1 MNEPPPVILVV
12 DDNEDNRYLLTHRLR
27 RLGYETVLT
36 AEDGVEA
43 IAMVSTRPVDLMLLD
58 VIMPGMNGHQ
68 VLQQLKACPASRE
81 IRVIMISAVDE
92 IESVVRGIEL
102 GADDY
107 LLKPFNPVILGA
119 RVGAC
124 LEKKRLRDQEAYYRE
139 EIQRERRRADEL
151 LQAILPP
158 SAVAELKATNE
169 VKPRRLED
177 VTVLFSDIVGFT
189 RYCDCHPAEQV
200 VSELRTLVD
209 AFEDIVDAYAMEKIK
224 TIGDAFLATA
234 GLLHPMENGVL
245 AAVRCARA
253 MIETSQRLRPGWAVR
268 IGIHCGPVVAG
279 IMGRRQYS
287 FDLWGDT
294 VNTAARVTSHAEGG
308 SILMSATA
316 WARVRHCCTG
326 RSRGL
331 VELKGKG
338 AVELFEC
345 HGLRYPETMV
355 R

>member
-1 MNEPPPVILVV
+1 MSEPPFVILVV
-12 DDNEDNRYLLTHRLR
+12 DDNEDNRYLLMRRLR
-27 RLGYETVLT
+27 RLGYQAVLT
-36 AEDGVEA
+36 AGDGVEA
-43 IAMVSTRPVDLMLLD
+43 LATVSKQPVDLVLLD
-58 VIMPGMNGHQ
+58 VLMPGMNGHQ

-107 LLKPFNPVILGA
+107 LLKPFNPVVLGA

-124 LEKKRLRDQEAYYRE
+124 LEKKRLRDREAYYLE
-139 EIQRERRRADEL
+139 EIERERSRADEL

-158 SAVAELKATNE
+158 SAVAELMATNE
-169 VKPRRLED
+169 VKPRRMDD

-189 RYCDCHPAEQV
+189 QYCDCHPAEQV
-200 VSELRTLVD
+200 VTELRTLVD
-209 AFEDIVDAYAMEKIK
+209 AFEDIVEAHAMEKIK

-234 GLLHPMENGVL
+234 GLLHPVENGVL
-245 AAVRCARA
+245 AAVRCAGA
-253 MIETSQRLRPGWAVR
+253 MIETSLKLKPGWAVR
-268 IGIHCGPVVAG
+268 IGIHTGPVVAG
-279 IMGRRQYS
+279 IIGRRQYA

-294 VNTAARVTSHAEGG
+294 VNTAARITTHAEVG

-316 WARVRHCCTG
+316 WSRIRHCCTG

-345 HGLRYPETMV
+345 HGLQDPASAV

>member
-1 MNEPPPVILVV
+1 MNEPLPVILVV
-12 DDNEDNRYLLTHRLR
+12 DDNEDNRYLLTRRLR

-36 AEDGVEA
+36 ANDGVEA
-43 IAMVSTRPVDLMLLD
+43 IEMVSKQPVDLMLLD
-58 VIMPGMNGHQ
+58 VLMPGMNGHQ
-68 VLQQLKACPASRE
+68 VLQQLKAYPASRE

-92 IESVVRGIEL
+92 IESVVRGM
-102 GADDY
+102 
-107 LLKPFNPVILGA
+107 
-119 RVGAC
+119 
-124 LEKKRLRDQEAYYRE
+124 
-139 EIQRERRRADEL
+139 
-151 LQAILPP
+151 

-209 AFEDIVDAYAMEKIK
+209 AFEDIVEAHAMEKIK

-245 AAVRCARA
+245 AAVRCAKA
-253 MIETSQRLRPGWAVR
+253 MIDTSQRLKPGWAVR
-268 IGIHCGPVVAG
+268 IGIHSGPVVAG

-316 WARVRHCCTG
+316 WARVRHCCMG

-345 HGLRYPETMV
+345 HGLRYPETTV

>member
-68 VLQQLKACPASRE
+68 VLQRLKASPASRE

-209 AFEDIVDAYAMEKIK
+209 AFEDIVDACAMEKIK

-245 AAVRCARA
+245 AAVRCARM

-294 VNTAARVTSHAEGG
+294 VNTAARVTSQAEGG
-308 SILMSATA
+308 SILMSGSA

>member
-1 MNEPPPVILVV
+1 
-12 DDNEDNRYLLTHRLR
+12 
-27 RLGYETVLT
+27 
-36 AEDGVEA
+36 
-43 IAMVSTRPVDLMLLD
+43 MVSERPVDLMLLD
-58 VIMPGMNGHQ
+58 VMMPRMNGHQ
-68 VLQQLKACPASRE
+68 VLHQLKSHPVLRE
-81 IRVIMISAVDE
+81 IRVIMISAVDDV
-92 IESVVRGIEL
+92 ESVVRGIEL

-107 LLKPFNPVILGA
+107 LSKPFNPVILGA

-139 EIQRERRRADEL
+139 EIQREKRRSDAL

-177 VTVLFSDIVGFT
+177 VTVLLSDIVGFT
-189 RYCDCHPAEQV
+189 RYCDQHPAEQV
-200 VSELRTLVD
+200 VSELRGLVD
-209 AFEDIVDAYAMEKIK
+209 AFEDIVDAHAMEKIK

-234 GLLHPMENGVL
+234 GLLRPVDNGAL

-253 MIETSQRLRPGWAVR
+253 MIEVSRRLEPGWALRV
-268 IGIHCGPVVAG
+268 GIHCGPVIAG
-279 IMGRRQYS
+279 IMGRRQYL

-294 VNTAARVTSHAEGG
+294 VNTAARITSHAQGG

-316 WARVRHCCTG
+316 WTQVRHCCAG

-338 AVELFEC
+338 ALELFEC
-345 HGLRYPETMV
+345 HGLRDAMV
-355 R
+355 P

>member
-1 MNEPPPVILVV
+1 MNDRHPVILVA

-36 AEDGVEA
+36 AEDGVEV
-43 IAMVSTRPVDLMLLD
+43 ISMLSKQPVDLILLD
-58 VIMPGMNGHQ
+58 VMMPRMNGHE
-68 VLQQLKACPASRE
+68 VLQQIKSNPALRE

-92 IESVVRGIEL
+92 VESVVRGIEL

-107 LLKPFNPVILGA
+107 LSKPFNPVILQA

-124 LEKKRLRDQEAYYRE
+124 IEKKCLRDQEAYYRD
-139 EIQRERRRADEL
+139 EIQREKRHADEL

-158 SAVAELKATNE
+158 RAVAELKATGE
-169 VKPRRLED
+169 VKPRRLDD

-189 RYCDCHPAEQV
+189 RYCDQHPADQV
-200 VSELRTLVD
+200 VSELRVLVD
-209 AFEDIVDAYAMEKIK
+209 AFEDIVAAHSMEKIK

-234 GLLHPMENGVL
+234 GLLQPVENGVL
-245 AAVRCARA
+245 QAVYCGRA
-253 MIETSQRLRPGWAVR
+253 MVEASKRLEPGWAIR
-268 IGIHCGPVVAG
+268 IGIHNGPVIAG
-279 IMGRRQYS
+279 IMGRRQYL

-294 VNTAARVTSHAEGG
+294 VNTAARITAQAEGG

-316 WARVRHCCTG
+316 WARIRHCCAG

-338 AVELFEC
+338 VLELFEC
-345 HGLRYPETMV
+345 
-355 R
+355 

>member
-1 MNEPPPVILVV
+1 MNEPLPVILVV
-12 DDNEDNRYLLTHRLR
+12 DDNEDNRYLLARRLR

-43 IAMVSTRPVDLMLLD
+43 ITMLSERPVDLMLLD
-58 VIMPGMNGHQ
+58 VMMPRMNGHQ
-68 VLQQLKACPASRE
+68 VLEQLKANPASRE

-92 IESVVRGIEL
+92 LESVVRGIEL

-200 VSELRTLVD
+200 VSELRALVD
-209 AFEDIVDAYAMEKIK
+209 AFEDIVDAHAMEKIK

-234 GLLHPMENGVL
+234 GLLQPMENGVL

-253 MIETSQRLRPGWAVR
+253 MIETSQRL
-268 IGIHCGPVVAG
+268 
-279 IMGRRQYS
+279 
-287 FDLWGDT
+287 
-294 VNTAARVTSHAEGG
+294 
-308 SILMSATA
+308 
-316 WARVRHCCTG
+316 
-326 RSRGL
+326 
-331 VELKGKG
+331 G
-338 AVELFEC
+338 AMYENS
-345 HGLRYPETMV
+345 PP
-355 R
+355 